1 MIKRNKIVYFVSNLK
16 NERNPK
22 CTLEYDR
29 LSLCSFLYCFRPY
42 FWIRRSYGIVV
53 VFCLVILVFTW
64 WRRCLTKVKTERK
77 EGYQSIREIANTNS
91 DLIFYNDILNTFW
104 WHSFITV
111 CIFESWQVAQRMKI
125 SKDRI
130 HAILWHLYDFFNNL
144 WNISILI

>member
-1 MIKRNKIVYFVSNLK
+1 MYSGIWQITVMKLFILFSAVFLDQKELRDSCRFLSCNLSVYL
-16 NERNPK
+16 
-22 CTLEYDR
+22 
-29 LSLCSFLYCFRPY
+29 
-42 FWIRRSYGIVV
+42 
-53 VFCLVILVFTW
+53 
-64 WRRCLTKVKTERK
+64 VKTLLDQSKNWEERRI
-77 EGYQSIREIANTNS
+77 SIREIANTNS

>member
-1 MIKRNKIVYFVSNLK
+1 MNETQNVLWNMTDYRYVAFYIVSAVFLDQKELRHSCRFLSC
-16 NERNPK
+16 NPSVY
-22 CTLEYDR
+22 L
-29 LSLCSFLYCFRPY
+29 
-42 FWIRRSYGIVV
+42 
-53 VFCLVILVFTW
+53 
-64 WRRCLTKVKTERK
+64 VKTLLDQSKNWEERRI
-77 EGYQSIREIANTNS
+77 SIREITNTNS